1 MILTQLLT
9 GQLRP
14 APPAAVGMSIA
25 KLDAAARILE
35 TEVNQGRVTA
45 AAILVAR
52 KDRIV
57 LNRAYGVKTDTPFLL
72 ASITKPV
79 TAAALMLLVERGKVS
94 LQDLVSDHL
103 KEFNGKDR
111 ASMKVRDLLTHTSGL
126 PDMLANNVDL
136 RRRHAPLSEFV
147 KGTMTTPL
155 LFQPRT
161 DFSYQSMGI
170 LLAAEIVERI
180 SGMPLRDFVQKE
192 FFTPLAM
199 KNTFLG
205 LQGSKIAETAQ
216 AQSTSGQDPL
226 EWTKFGWNS
235 PYWRDLG
242 APWGGL
248 HSTTSDLAI
257 FMQAFLNGGN
267 YNGRRILSAGTV
279 AAMIRDQNSHIA
291 RPWGLGWGL
300 STSPVW
306 AYFGD
311 IVSPRTFGHS
321 GATGTVAWAD
331 PETQLV
337 TIILTT
343 RPSSEDGASCCATSL
358 MRSQALLKTS
368 RLKQIERPIVAP
380 LFECKPGLRH
390 ILQQISNAPAST
402 EHPAAT
408 SPVP

>member
-1 MILTQLLT
+1 MKSPTLLLVSQILSSLVSAQILT
-9 GQLRP
+9 GELRP
-14 APPAAVGMSIA
+14 APPAAVGMSA
-25 KLDAAARILE
+25 TKLDAAARILE
-35 TEVNQGRVTA
+35 TEVSQGRVTA
-45 AAILVAR
+45 SSILVAR
-52 KDRIV
+52 KERIV
-57 LNRAYGVKTDTPFLL
+57 LNRAFGVKTDTPFLL
-72 ASITKPV
+72 ASISKPV
-79 TAAALMLLVERGKVS
+79 TAAALMLLVERGKLS
-94 LQDLVSDHL
+94 LQDPVSEHL

-111 ASMKVRDLLTHTSGL
+111 ASIKVRDLLTHTSGL
-126 PDMLANNVDL
+126 PDMLPNNVDL
-136 RRRHAPLSEFV
+136 RRRHASLSEFV

-180 SGMPLRDFVQKE
+180 SGMSLRDFVQKE
-192 FFTPLAM
+192 FFAPLAM

-205 LQGSKIAETAQ
+205 LQGRKIAGTAQ
-216 AQSTSGQDPL
+216 AQPTSGQDPL
-226 EWTKFGWNS
+226 EWEMFGWNS

-257 FMQAFLNGGN
+257 FLQAFLNGGS
-267 YNGRRILSAGTV
+267 YNGKRILSPGTV

-331 PETQLV
+331 PQTQLV

-343 RPSSEDGASCCATSL
+343 RPSSEDGGK
-358 MRSQALLKTS
+358 LL
-368 RLKQIERPIVAP
+368 RNV
-380 LFECKPGLRH
+380 
-390 ILQQISNAPAST
+390 SNAVASAV
-402 EHPAAT
+402 EDK
-408 SPVP
+408 